1 MTSGT
6 VDGLHYEL
14 HGGPLTRALKSTR
27 QSLEKERASLSDP
40 GGNAWIGEALAG
52 REVVLLSSGLGGS
65 GAFWAPQMDALTARW
80 PVVTYDHRGTGRSVR
95 ELPDGPYAVQD
106 MADDM
111 VKVMDALGLSKAHV
125 VGHAAGGNAG
135 LALALSHPD
144 RLGKL
149 AVVNGWS
156 RPDPHIQR
164 CFDTR
169 IHLLNDSGPQAYVHA
184 QPIFLYPAD
193 WISRNHARLE
203 AEEPHHVASFPP
215 REVMLARIN
224 ALLAFDVDARLPD
237 IPHRVLVSCSMD
249 DMLVPVGCSQRL
261 AAHLPN
267 ADLQMIAWGG
277 HGFTVTDPETFNEG
291 LVTFLEGV

>member
-14 HGGPLTRALKSTR
+14 HGGPV
-27 QSLEKERASLSDP
+27 
-40 GGNAWIGEALAG
+40 AG

-65 GAFWAPQMDALTARW
+65 GAFWAPQMAALTERW
-80 PVVTYDHRGTGRSVR
+80 PVVLYDHRGTGRSVR
-95 ELPDGPYAVQD
+95 ELPDDYTVAH
-106 MADDM
+106 MAEDM
-111 VKVMDALGLSKAHV
+111 VKVMDALALPKAHV

-135 LALALSHPD
+135 LQLALDQPD

-149 AVVNGWS
+149 VVVNGWS

-169 IHLLNDSGPQAYVHA
+169 VHLLNDSGPQAYVHA

-193 WISRNHARLE
+193 WISRNDARLQ
-203 AEEPHHVASFPP
+203 AEEPHHVAGFPP

-224 ALLAFDVDARLPD
+224 ALLAFDVDARLD
-237 IPHRVLVSCSMD
+237 EITHRVLISASAD
-249 DMLVPVGCSQRL
+249 DMLVPPSCSQRL
-261 AAHLPN
+261 AGRLPN
-267 ADLQMIAWGG
+267 ADYQVAAWGG

-291 LVTFLEGV
+291 LIKFLEGE

>member
-14 HGGPLTRALKSTR
+14 HGGPV
-27 QSLEKERASLSDP
+27 
-40 GGNAWIGEALAG
+40 AG

-65 GAFWAPQMDALTARW
+65 GAFWAPQMAALTERW
-80 PVVTYDHRGTGRSVR
+80 PVVLYDHRGTGRSVR
-95 ELPDGPYAVQD
+95 ELPDDYTLAH

-111 VKVMDALGLSKAHV
+111 VKVMDALGLAKAHV

-135 LALALSHPD
+135 LQLALDQPD

-149 AVVNGWS
+149 VVVNGWS
-156 RPDPHIQR
+156 RPDPHIRR

-169 IHLLNDSGPQAYVHA
+169 IHLLNDSGPEAYVHA

-193 WISRNHARLE
+193 WISRNDARLQ
-203 AEEPHHVASFPP
+203 AEEPHHVAGFPP
-215 REVMLARIN
+215 RDVMLARIN
-224 ALLAFDVDARLPD
+224 ALLVFDVDARLEE
-237 IPHRVLVSCSMD
+237 ITHRVLISASAD
-249 DMLVPVGCSQRL
+249 DMLVPPSCSQRL
-261 AAHLPN
+261 AGRLPN
-267 ADLQMIAWGG
+267 ADYQVAAWGG

-291 LVTFLEGV
+291 LIKFLEGA

>member
-1 MTSGT
+1 MTSGV
-6 VDGLHYEL
+6 VDGLFYEL
-14 HGGPLTRALKSTR
+14 HGGPV
-27 QSLEKERASLSDP
+27 
-40 GGNAWIGEALAG
+40 AG

-65 GAFWAPQMDALTARW
+65 GAFWGPQMQALTERW
-80 PVVTYDHRGTGRSVR
+80 PVVTYDHRGTGRSTR
-95 ELPDGPYAVQD
+95 ELSSSLASPYSVQN

-111 VKVMDALGLSKAHV
+111 VKVMDALSLAKAHV

-144 RLGKL
+144 RLAKL
-149 AVVNGWS
+149 VVVNGWS
-156 RPDPHIQR
+156 RPDPHIRR

-169 IHLLNDSGPQAYVHA
+169 IHLLNDTGPQAYVHA

-203 AEEPHHVASFPP
+203 AEEAHHVAGFPP

-224 ALLAFDVDARLPD
+224 ALLAFDVDARLEE
-237 IPHRVLVSCSMD
+237 ITHRVLISASAD
-249 DMLVPVGCSQRL
+249 DMLVPMSCSQRL
-261 AAHLPN
+261 AARLPN
-267 ADLQMIAWGG
+267 ADFQQFAWGG

-291 LVTFLEGV
+291 LIKFLEG

>member
-14 HGGPLTRALKSTR
+14 HGGPV
-27 QSLEKERASLSDP
+27 
-40 GGNAWIGEALAG
+40 AG

-65 GAFWAPQMDALTARW
+65 GAFWAPQMAALTERW
-80 PVVTYDHRGTGRSVR
+80 PVVLYDHRGTGRSVR
-95 ELPDGPYAVQD
+95 ELPDDYAVAH
-106 MADDM
+106 MAEDM
-111 VKVMDALGLSKAHV
+111 VKVMDALALPKAHV

-135 LALALSHPD
+135 LQLALDQPD

-149 AVVNGWS
+149 VVVNGWS
-156 RPDPHIQR
+156 RPDPHIRR

-169 IHLLNDSGPQAYVHA
+169 IHLLNDSGPEAYVHA

-193 WISRNHARLE
+193 WISRNHARLQ
-203 AEEPHHVASFPP
+203 AEEPHHVAGFPP

-224 ALLAFDVDARLPD
+224 ALLAFDVDARLEE
-237 IPHRVLVSCSMD
+237 ITHRVLISASAD
-249 DMLVPVGCSQRL
+249 DMLVPMSCSQRL
-261 AAHLPN
+261 AGRLPN
-267 ADLQMIAWGG
+267 ADYQVAAWGG

-291 LVTFLEGV
+291 LIKFLEGE

>member
-14 HGGPLTRALKSTR
+14 HGGPV
-27 QSLEKERASLSDP
+27 
-40 GGNAWIGEALAG
+40 AG

-65 GAFWAPQMDALTARW
+65 GAFWAPQMAALTERW
-80 PVVTYDHRGTGRSVR
+80 PVVLYDHRGTGRSVR
-95 ELPDGPYAVQD
+95 ELPDDYTVAH
-106 MADDM
+106 MAGDM
-111 VKVMDALGLSKAHV
+111 VKVMDALGLAKAHV

-135 LALALSHPD
+135 LQLALDQPD

-149 AVVNGWS
+149 VVVNGWS
-156 RPDPHIQR
+156 RPDPHIRR

-169 IHLLNDSGPQAYVHA
+169 IHLLNDSGPEAYVHA

-193 WISRNHARLE
+193 WISRNHARLQ

-224 ALLAFDVDARLPD
+224 ALLAFDVDARLEE
-237 IPHRVLVSCSMD
+237 ITHRVLISASAD
-249 DMLVPVGCSQRL
+249 DMLVPPSCSQRL
-261 AAHLPN
+261 AGRLPN
-267 ADLQMIAWGG
+267 ADYQVAAWGG

-291 LVTFLEGV
+291 LIKFLEGE

>member
-1 MTSGT
+1 MATGT

-14 HGGPLTRALKSTR
+14 HGGP
-27 QSLEKERASLSDP
+27 
-40 GGNAWIGEALAG
+40 IAG

-65 GAFWAPQMDALTARW
+65 GAFWGPQMAALTARW

-95 ELPDGPYAVQD
+95 ELPPGPYGVDD
-106 MADDM
+106 MAEDM
-111 VKVMDALGLSKAHV
+111 VRVMDALGLAKAHV

-149 AVVNGWS
+149 VVVNGWS
-156 RPDPHIQR
+156 RPDPHIKR

-169 IHLLNDSGPQAYVHA
+169 LRLLNDSGPEAYVHA

-203 AEEPHHVASFPP
+203 AEETHHLAGFPP
-215 REVMLARIN
+215 REIMLARIN
-224 ALLAFDVDARLPD
+224 ALLAFDVDARLGD
-237 IPHRVLVSCSMD
+237 IPHRVLVSASAD
-249 DMLVPVGCSQRL
+249 DMLVPMRCSQRL
-261 AAHLPN
+261 AAQLPN
-267 ADLQMIAWGG
+267 ADFQQVAWGG
-277 HGFTVTDPETFNEG
+277 HSFTVTDPETFNEG
-291 LVTFLEGV
+291 LITFLEGE

>member
-14 HGGPLTRALKSTR
+14 HGGPV
-27 QSLEKERASLSDP
+27 
-40 GGNAWIGEALAG
+40 AG

-65 GAFWAPQMDALTARW
+65 GAFWAPQMAALTERW
-80 PVVTYDHRGTGRSVR
+80 PVVLYDHRGTGRSVR
-95 ELPDGPYAVQD
+95 ELPDDYTVAH

-111 VKVMDALGLSKAHV
+111 VKVMDALALPKAHV

-135 LALALSHPD
+135 LQLALDQPD

-149 AVVNGWS
+149 VVVNGWS

-193 WISRNHARLE
+193 WISRNDARLQ
-203 AEEPHHVASFPP
+203 AEEPHHVAGFPP

-224 ALLAFDVDARLPD
+224 ALLAFDVDARLEE
-237 IPHRVLVSCSMD
+237 ITHRVLISASAD
-249 DMLVPVGCSQRL
+249 DMLVPPSCSQRL
-261 AAHLPN
+261 AGRLPN
-267 ADLQMIAWGG
+267 ADYQVAAWGG

-291 LVTFLEGV
+291 LIKFLEGE

>member
-14 HGGPLTRALKSTR
+14 HGGPV
-27 QSLEKERASLSDP
+27 
-40 GGNAWIGEALAG
+40 AG

-65 GAFWAPQMDALTARW
+65 GAFWAPQMAALTERW
-80 PVVTYDHRGTGRSVR
+80 PVVLYDHRGTGRSVR
-95 ELPDGPYAVQD
+95 ELPSPYSVQD

-111 VKVMDALGLSKAHV
+111 VKVMDALALPKAHV

-135 LALALSHPD
+135 LQLALDQPD

-149 AVVNGWS
+149 VVVNGWS
-156 RPDPHIQR
+156 RPDPHIRR

-169 IHLLNDSGPQAYVHA
+169 IHLLNDSGPEAYVHA

-193 WISRNHARLE
+193 WISRNDARLQ

-224 ALLAFDVDARLPD
+224 ALLAFDVDARLEE
-237 IPHRVLVSCSMD
+237 ITHRVLISASAD
-249 DMLVPVGCSQRL
+249 DMLVPPSCSQRL
-261 AAHLPN
+261 AGRLPN
-267 ADLQMIAWGG
+267 ADYQVAAWGG

-291 LVTFLEGV
+291 LIKFLEGE